1 MANKPF
7 LVFGGNSAPAGGMAD
22 YVGAHG
28 SLDEARAIIATPAHA
43 LTWWNLVVFRD
54 DGLELVEAS
63 AQETHKPSRKTKA
76 VAESGE

>member
-28 SLDEARAIIATPAHA
+28 SMDEARAQVVGHA

-54 DGLELVEAS
+54 DGLELVEES
-63 AQETHKPSRKTKA
+63 AQETHKPARARKA
-76 VAESGE
+76 IAESGE